1 MGWGAR
7 LSEKERGESVDSS
20 LCFLTAETMSP
31 AASLPPACLPYHD
44 RLHPL
49 KPRAILPLSAFDRN
63 VITVMR
69 KMTSIPFSIILGS
82 TVLGGRFHISVPH
95 LTHGPDGWAQLC
107 SEHLPVN
114 DREIAV
120 SCDKP
125 TPESGLPDI
134 LGEEFRVAVK
144 NRDGQ
149 ESPAVWKGP
158 EHKARAGCTP

>member
-1 MGWGAR
+1 MHPECGWHCPMGWGAR
-7 LSEKERGESVDSS
+7 LNEKERGESVDSS

-69 KMTSIPFSIILGS
+69 KMTSIPFSIVLGS

-95 LTHGPDGWAQLC
+95 LAQMAGHSSVPNTCL
-107 SEHLPVN
+107 SMTERLLTPVIN
-114 DREIAV
+114 PPLNLACWTFWER
-120 SCDKP
+120 S
-125 TPESGLPDI
+125 
-134 LGEEFRVAVK
+134 LG
-144 NRDGQ
+144 
-149 ESPAVWKGP
+149 
-158 EHKARAGCTP
+158 